1 MIRDK
6 TSSIL
11 MISETLMFSSSAGH
25 QINDIQGPRNGE
37 HLDTHSMTFQR
48 DESVMPRAL
57 NEKE

>member
-1 MIRDK
+1 
-6 TSSIL
+6 

-37 HLDTHSMTFQR
+37 HLDTHSMTFQH